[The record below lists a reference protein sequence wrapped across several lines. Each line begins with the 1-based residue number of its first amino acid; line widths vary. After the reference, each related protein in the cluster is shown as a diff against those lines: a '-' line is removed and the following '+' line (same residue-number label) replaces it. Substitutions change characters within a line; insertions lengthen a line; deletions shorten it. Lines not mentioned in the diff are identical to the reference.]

1 MTTKGSCF
9 CTAIRIECTSPPL
22 TTGLCHC
29 HDCRKLTGSA
39 YSYSVLVPTGAF
51 RVVAGT
57 PKAVAKTADSG
68 NAVRNYF
75 CGDCGSPLYGHKIH
89 ADGRPA
95 EVTVVRAGVLD
106 DAGVL
111 ERRPEAELFTG
122 RRLGWVGAVE
132 GAGQVC
138 GMLDFS

>member
-9 CTAIRIECTSPPL
+9 CTAIRLECTSPPL

-39 YSYSVLVPTGAF
+39 YSHSVLVPTPAV

-57 PKAVAKTADSG
+57 PKAVAKTAESG

-75 CGDCGSPLYGHKIH
+75 CGDCGSPLYGHKINP
-89 ADGRPA
+89 DGRPA

-106 DAGVL
+106 DVEVV

-122 RRLGWVGAVE
+122 RRLGWVAAVE
-132 GAGQVC
+132 GAGQFC
-138 GMLDFS
+138 GMLEFS